1 MKQITGIIETA
12 LYTTNLERAVNFYR
26 TVLGF
31 TSLTGDGRFHAFSVA
46 ERHVLL
52 LFVTGESLSPA
63 TLPGGVIPPH
73 DGTGAAHAGF
83 SVDPGTLDECEEH
96 LKAHGVEIESRMTWE
111 RGGRSL
117 YFRDPDGHLLE
128 FLTPG
133 VWAIY

>member
-12 LYTTNLERAVNFYR
+12 LYTKDLEQAVKFYG

-52 LFVTGESLSPA
+52 LFLTGASLSPA

-73 DGTGAAHAGF
+73 DGTGAAHIGF
-83 SVDPGTLDECEEH
+83 SVDPGALDECEAH
-96 LKAHGVEIESRMTWE
+96 LKAHGVEIESRM
-111 RGGRSL
+111 
-117 YFRDPDGHLLE
+117 
-128 FLTPG
+128 
-133 VWAIY
+133 